1 MDDDLWQVF
10 EDEKGGIGRDEL
22 AWPCEC
28 KKPRE
33 FCYVMFT
40 SGSTGKPKGVCGT
53 EKGIWYI
60 KDEFGSII
68 DGDNTT
74 FPGEKSFM
82 GT

>member
-1 MDDDLWQVF
+1 
-10 EDEKGGIGRDEL
+10 
-22 AWPCEC
+22 
-28 KKPRE
+28 
-33 FCYVMFT
+33 MFFLVGLIFF
-40 SGSTGKPKGVCGT
+40 SNFFL
-53 EKGIWYI
+53 GIWYI